1 MSVETYNSKVMAAGA
16 DRGPQASS
24 PFGVVDANS
33 VLRIKPESALT
44 PAQSRLR
51 WKPSK
56 LAKKCFRFAIDTLVL
71 IAAFLLAYRLRFDFV
86 LPAHLWRDTLVQL
99 PVVVGIELLALRIA
113 GVGRFVW
120 RYTGL
125 AETRTFVLAAVASV
139 VPLLILRLALPS
151 ELEVL
156 QVPLSVTLINVALA
170 FGGMLGMRV
179 IRRALFEQAEMRR
192 RLQGVGLGHKKPI
205 LLVGAGQAGI
215 TTAREIH
222 SRADLDLVIVGF
234 VDDNPQI
241 QNTVIAGVKVL
252 GTTADLAHLV
262 REHSIDHV
270 VISLVQ
276 GSRQQFRQIIE
287 TCEKVSAKVRVIPSL
302 SEIIQGR
309 VSVSRIRDVQV
320 EDLLGREPIHL
331 GEAELAQFLG
341 GKVVMITGAGGSIG
355 SELVRQVARFDPAR
369 ILLVERAEPSLFE
382 IHREL
387 VGSHPSLAV
396 TPLVADVCDANR
408 MRHIFDAYQPR
419 VIFHAAA
426 HKHVPMM
433 ELNPSEAVK
442 NNVLATR
449 SLAEL
454 AGQRGVETF
463 VLVSTDKAV
472 CPSSIMGATKR
483 VSELVIQS
491 LNRRYDATRYVAVR
505 FGNVIGSTGSVV
517 NIFQDQ
523 IRKGGPVTVTD
534 PRMFR
539 YFMTIPEATRLLL
552 QAGAIGEG
560 GEILI
565 LDMGEPVS
573 ILELAED
580 TITLSGLK
588 PFEDIDVVFTG
599 SRPGEKLLEQL
610 DMQSESFT
618 KTRHPK
624 IFIGKIAVYPEAE
637 VNLALKRLED
647 LAARE
652 SNEELRNYLNE
663 LIPEA
668 ELNNQHPRSEKMNG
682 RLGRRN
688 GRLKRESSVVAEA

>member
-1 MSVETYNSKVMAAGA
+1 MTNETYNSTITPT
-16 DRGPQASS
+16 GPAIKSLSRVSPTSS
-24 PFGVVDANS
+24 
-33 VLRIKPESALT
+33 LT
-44 PAQSRLR
+44 QTSSGSP

-56 LAKKCFRFAIDTLVL
+56 LAKKRFRFAIDTLVL
-71 IAAFLLAYRLRFDFV
+71 VAAFLLAYKLRFDFM
-86 LPAHLWRDTLVQL
+86 LPAHQWRDTLVQL
-99 PVVVGIELLALRIA
+99 PLVVGIELVVLRLA

-125 AETRTFVLAAVASV
+125 AETRTFALAAVVSV
-139 VPLLILRLALPS
+139 IPLLTLRFALPAKL
-151 ELEVL
+151 EMLEV
-156 QVPLSVTLINVALA
+156 PISVTLMNVALA

-179 IRRALFEQAEMRR
+179 VRRVVFEQAEARR
-192 RLQGVGLGHKKPI
+192 RTQGVALNSKKPI
-205 LLVGAGQAGI
+205 LLVGAGHAGI
-215 TTAREIH
+215 TTAREIQ
-222 SRADLDLVIVGF
+222 SRADLDLVIAGF

-252 GTTADLAHLV
+252 GTTADLADLIRKHA
-262 REHSIDHV
+262 IDHV
-270 VISLVQ
+270 VITLVQ
-276 GSRQQFRQIIE
+276 GSRQQFRQILE
-287 TCEKVSAKVRVIPSL
+287 TCEAASAKVRVIPSL
-302 SEIIQGR
+302 SEIIQGS

-331 GEAELAQFLG
+331 EESELTNFLCE
-341 GKVVMITGAGGSIG
+341 KVVMVTGAGGSIG
-355 SELVRQVARFDPAR
+355 SELLRQVARFNPGR

-387 VGSHPSLAV
+387 AGSYPSLAV
-396 TPLVADVCDANR
+396 VPLVADVCDENR
-408 MRHIFDAYQPR
+408 MRRIFDAYGPQ

-433 ELNPSEAVK
+433 EMNPSEAVK

-449 SLAEL
+449 SLGEL
-454 AGQRGVETF
+454 AGERGVETF

-472 CPSSIMGATKR
+472 CPSSIMGASKR

-491 LNRRYDATRYVAVR
+491 LNQRYEATRYVAVR

-517 NIFQDQ
+517 KIFQDQ

-580 TITLSGLK
+580 TITLSGLR
-588 PFEDIDVVFTG
+588 PFEDIEVVFIG

-610 DMQSESFT
+610 DLQSESFA

-624 IFIGKIAVYPEAE
+624 IFIGKIAAYPEAE
-637 VNLALKRLED
+637 VRGALERLEE
-647 LAARE
+647 LAERE
-652 SNEELRNYLNE
+652 AHDELRSFLGQ
-663 LIPEA
+663 LLPEA
-668 ELNNQHPRSEKMNG
+668 ELDDQHPRSEKTSG
-682 RLGRRN
+682 RLGRQN
-688 GRLKRESSVVAEA
+688 GKLRRDPAAEITSEFSKEVHGSRRG

>member
-1 MSVETYNSKVMAAGA
+1 MSVETYNSKMAAVG
-16 DRGPQASS
+16 S
-24 PFGVVDANS
+24 DANS
-33 VLRIKPESALT
+33 LSRMNPGSSLT
-44 PAQSRLR
+44 QAPLSLR

-56 LAKKCFRFAIDTLVL
+56 LAKKWFRLAIDTMVL
-71 IAAFLLAYRLRFDFV
+71 IAAFLLAYKLRFDFV

-99 PVVVGIELLALRIA
+99 PVVVGIELLFLRIA

-125 AETRTFVLAAVASV
+125 AEARAFALAAVASV
-139 VPLLILRLALPS
+139 IPLLALRLALPN

-156 QVPLSVTLINVALA
+156 QVPLSVTLMNVALA

-179 IRRALFEQAEMRR
+179 IRRAVFEQAERR
-192 RLQGVGLGHKKPI
+192 RRPQSVVLKSKRPI
-205 LLVGAGQAGI
+205 LLVGAGHAGI
-215 TTAREIH
+215 MTAREIQ
-222 SRADLDLVIVGF
+222 SRADLDLMIVGF

-252 GTTADLAHLV
+252 GTMADLPQLL
-262 REHSIDHV
+262 RKHSIDHV

-287 TCEKVSAKVRVIPSL
+287 TCESASAKVRVIPSL

-320 EDLLGREPIHL
+320 EDLLGREPIL
-331 GEAELAQFLG
+331 LEEADLAQFLCE
-341 GKVVMITGAGGSIG
+341 KVVMVTGAGGSIG
-355 SELVRQVARFDPAR
+355 SELIRQVARFNPAQ
-369 ILLVERAEPSLFE
+369 ILMVERAEPLLFE

-387 VGSHPSLAV
+387 VGSSPSLAV
-396 TPLVADVCDANR
+396 TPLVADVCDENR
-408 MRHIFDAYQPR
+408 MRHIFDAYHPQ

-433 ELNPSEAVK
+433 EMNPAEAVK
-442 NNVLATR
+442 NNVLATH
-449 SLAEL
+449 SLGEL

-472 CPSSIMGATKR
+472 CPSSIMGASKR

-491 LNRRYDATRYVAVR
+491 LNHRYDATRYVAVR
-505 FGNVIGSTGSVV
+505 FGNVIGSTGSVLT
-517 NIFQDQ
+517 IFQDQ

-588 PFEDIDVVFTG
+588 PFEDIEVVFTG
-599 SRPGEKLLEQL
+599 PRPGEKLLEQL
-610 DMQSESFT
+610 DLQSESFA

-624 IFIGKIAVYPEAE
+624 IFIGKIAAYPEAE
-637 VNLALKRLED
+637 VIAALKRLEE

-652 SNEELRNYLNE
+652 AHDELRSFLSE
-663 LIPEA
+663 LLPEA
-668 ELNNQHPRSEKMNG
+668 ELDHRHPRSEKTAG
-682 RLGRRN
+682 RLGRQN
-688 GRLKRESSVVAEA
+688 GKLRRAPV

>member
-1 MSVETYNSKVMAAGA
+1 MSVETYNSKVTAVGTDPNGLPRMNS
-16 DRGPQASS
+16 ASS
-24 PFGVVDANS
+24 
-33 VLRIKPESALT
+33 L
-44 PAQSRLR
+44 AQAPSGAR

-56 LAKKCFRFAIDTLVL
+56 LAKKRFRFAIDTVVL
-71 IAAFLLAYRLRFDFV
+71 IVAFLLAYKLRFDFV

-99 PVVVGIELLALRIA
+99 PVVVGIELLFLRMA

-125 AETRTFVLAAVASV
+125 AEARAFALAAGASLIPLLALGFVL
-139 VPLLILRLALPS
+139 PN

-156 QVPLSVTLINVALA
+156 RLPLSVTLINVALA

-179 IRRALFEQAEMRR
+179 VRRALFEQAERR
-192 RLQGVGLGHKKPI
+192 RRPQSVAVKNKKPI
-205 LLVGAGQAGI
+205 LLVGAGHAGI
-215 TTAREIH
+215 MTAREIQ
-222 SRADLDLVIVGF
+222 SRADLDLSIVGF

-241 QNTVIAGVKVL
+241 QNTVIAGINVL
-252 GTTADLAHLV
+252 GTTADLPELV
-262 REHSIDHV
+262 RRHSIDHV
-270 VISLVQ
+270 VITLVQ
-276 GSRQQFRQIIE
+276 GSRKQFRQIIE
-287 TCEKVSAKVRVIPSL
+287 TCESTSAKARVIPSL
-302 SEIIQGR
+302 SEIIQGS

-320 EDLLGREPIHL
+320 EDLLGREPIIL
-331 GEAELAQFLG
+331 EESELAQFLG
-341 GKVVMITGAGGSIG
+341 NKVVMVTGAGGSIG
-355 SELVRQVARFDPAR
+355 SELMRQVARFSPAE

-387 VGSHPSLAV
+387 VGSYPSLV
-396 TPLVADVCDANR
+396 ITPLVADICDENR
-408 MRHIFDAYQPR
+408 MRHIFDAYHPQ

-433 ELNPSEAVK
+433 ELNPAEAVK

-449 SLAEL
+449 SLGEL
-454 AGQRGVETF
+454 AGERGVETF

-491 LNRRYDATRYVAVR
+491 LNQRFDATRYVAVR
-505 FGNVIGSTGSVV
+505 FGNVIGSTGSVLK
-517 NIFQDQ
+517 IFQDQ

-588 PFEDIDVVFTG
+588 PFEDIEVVFTG
-599 SRPGEKLLEQL
+599 PRPGEKLLEQL
-610 DMQSESFT
+610 DLQSESFAQ
-618 KTRHPK
+618 TRHPK
-624 IFIGKIAVYPEAE
+624 IFIGKIAAYPETKVQAA
-637 VNLALKRLED
+637 LARLEQ
-647 LAARE
+647 LATRE
-652 SNEELRNYLNE
+652 AHDELRSFLGE
-663 LIPEA
+663 LLPEA
-668 ELNNQHPRSEKMNG
+668 ELNHRHPRRGKTDG
-682 RLGRRN
+682 LLGRQNGKLRRN
-688 GRLKRESSVVAEA
+688 LELEV

>member
-1 MSVETYNSKVMAAGA
+1 MSVETYNSKVTTVGT
-16 DRGPQASS
+16 
-24 PFGVVDANS
+24 DANS
-33 VLRIKPESALT
+33 LLRMNPGSSLT
-44 PAQSRLR
+44 PAPSSVR

-56 LAKKCFRFAIDTLVL
+56 VAKKRFRFAIDTVVL
-71 IAAFLLAYRLRFDFV
+71 IAAFLLAYKLRFDFV
-86 LPAHLWRDTLVQL
+86 LSAHLWRDTLVQL
-99 PVVVGIELLALRIA
+99 PVVVGIELLFLRIA

-125 AETRTFVLAAVASV
+125 AEARTFALAAVASV
-139 VPLLILRLALPS
+139 IPLLAMRLALPD
-151 ELEVL
+151 ELDVL
-156 QVPLSVTLINVALA
+156 QVPLSVTLMNVVLA
-170 FGGMLGMRV
+170 FGGTLGMRV
-179 IRRALFEQAEMRR
+179 VRRAVFERAERQRR
-192 RLQGVGLGHKKPI
+192 PQSVALNSKKPI
-205 LLVGAGQAGI
+205 LLVGAGHAGI
-215 TTAREIH
+215 TTAREIQ
-222 SRADLDLVIVGF
+222 SGADLDLVIVGF

-252 GTTADLAHLV
+252 GTTADLAQLV
-262 REHSIDHV
+262 RKHSIDHV

-276 GSRQQFRQIIE
+276 GSRQQFRKIIE
-287 TCEKVSAKVRVIPSL
+287 TCESVSAKVRVIPSL

-331 GEAELAQFLG
+331 GETELAQFLC
-341 GKVVMITGAGGSIG
+341 GKVVMVTGAGGSIG
-355 SELVRQVARFDPAR
+355 SELIRQVARFDPAQ

-387 VGSHPSLAV
+387 VGSYPSLAV
-396 TPLVADVCDANR
+396 IPLVADVCDENR
-408 MRHIFDAYQPR
+408 IRHIFDAYHPQ

-433 ELNPSEAVK
+433 ELNPAEAVK

-491 LNRRYDATRYVAVR
+491 LNCRYDRTRYVAVR

-517 NIFQDQ
+517 KIFQDQ

-573 ILELAED
+573 ILELAQD
-580 TITLSGLK
+580 TITLSGLR
-588 PFEDIDVVFTG
+588 PFEDIEVVFTG
-599 SRPGEKLLEQL
+599 SRPGEKLTEQL
-610 DMQSESFT
+610 DLQSESFT

-624 IFIGKIAVYPEAE
+624 IYIGKIAAYPEAE
-637 VNLALKRLED
+637 VRAALKRLEE

-652 SNEELRNYLNE
+652 AHDELRSFLCE
-663 LIPEA
+663 LLPEA
-668 ELNNQHPRSEKMNG
+668 ELNHRLPQSVKTAG
-682 RLGRRN
+682 RLGRQN
-688 GRLKRESSVVAEA
+688 GKLKRDLA

>member
-1 MSVETYNSKVMAAGA
+1 MSVETYNSKMAAVG
-16 DRGPQASS
+16 S
-24 PFGVVDANS
+24 DANS
-33 VLRIKPESALT
+33 LSRMNPGSSLT
-44 PAQSRLR
+44 QAPLSLR

-56 LAKKCFRFAIDTLVL
+56 LAKKWFRLAIDTMVL
-71 IAAFLLAYRLRFDFV
+71 IAAFLLAYKLRFDFV

-99 PVVVGIELLALRIA
+99 PVVVGIELLFLRIA

-125 AETRTFVLAAVASV
+125 AEARAFALAAVASV
-139 VPLLILRLALPS
+139 IPLLALRLALPN

-156 QVPLSVTLINVALA
+156 QVPLSVTLMNVALA

-179 IRRALFEQAEMRR
+179 IRRAVFEQAERR
-192 RLQGVGLGHKKPI
+192 RRPQSVALKSKRPI
-205 LLVGAGQAGI
+205 LLVGAGHAGI
-215 TTAREIH
+215 MTAREIQ

-252 GTTADLAHLV
+252 GTTADLPHLV
-262 REHSIDHV
+262 RKHSIDHV

-287 TCEKVSAKVRVIPSL
+287 TCESASAKVRVIPSL

-320 EDLLGREPIHL
+320 EDLLGREPIHME
-331 GEAELAQFLG
+331 EAELAPFLCE
-341 GKVVMITGAGGSIG
+341 KVVMVTGAGGSIG
-355 SELVRQVARFDPAR
+355 AELIRQVARFNPAQ

-387 VGSHPSLAV
+387 VSSCPSLAV
-396 TPLVADVCDANR
+396 TPLVADVCDENR
-408 MRHIFDAYQPR
+408 MRHIFDAYHPQ

-433 ELNPSEAVK
+433 EMNPAEAVK

-449 SLAEL
+449 SLGEL

-491 LNRRYDATRYVAVR
+491 LNHRYDATRYVAVR

-517 NIFQDQ
+517 RIFQDQ

-588 PFEDIDVVFTG
+588 PFEDIEVVFTG
-599 SRPGEKLLEQL
+599 PRPGEKLLEQL
-610 DMQSESFT
+610 DLQSESFA

-624 IFIGKIAVYPEAE
+624 IFIGKIAAYPEAE
-637 VNLALKRLED
+637 VTAALKRLEE

-652 SNEELRNYLNE
+652 AHDELRSFLSE
-663 LIPEA
+663 LLPEA
-668 ELNNQHPRSEKMNG
+668 ELDRRHPRSEKTAG
-682 RLGRRN
+682 RLGRQN
-688 GRLKRESSVVAEA
+688 GKLRRAPV

>member
-1 MSVETYNSKVMAAGA
+1 M
-16 DRGPQASS
+16 
-24 PFGVVDANS
+24 
-33 VLRIKPESALT
+33 
-44 PAQSRLR
+44 
-51 WKPSK
+51 
-56 LAKKCFRFAIDTLVL
+56 
-71 IAAFLLAYRLRFDFV
+71 
-86 LPAHLWRDTLVQL
+86 
-99 PVVVGIELLALRIA
+99 
-113 GVGRFVW
+113 
-120 RYTGL
+120 
-125 AETRTFVLAAVASV
+125 
-139 VPLLILRLALPS
+139 
-151 ELEVL
+151 
-156 QVPLSVTLINVALA
+156 
-170 FGGMLGMRV
+170 
-179 IRRALFEQAEMRR
+179 
-192 RLQGVGLGHKKPI
+192 
-205 LLVGAGQAGI
+205 
-215 TTAREIH
+215 TAREIQ
-222 SRADLDLVIVGF
+222 SRSDLDLVIVGF

-252 GTTADLAHLV
+252 GTTADLPQLV
-262 REHSIDHV
+262 RKHSIDHV

-276 GSRQQFRQIIE
+276 GSRKQFRQIIE
-287 TCEKVSAKVRVIPSL
+287 CCESASAKVRVIPSL
-302 SEIIQGR
+302 SEILQGK

-320 EDLLGREPIHL
+320 EDLLGREPIL
-331 GEAELAQFLG
+331 LEEGELAQFLCE
-341 GKVVMITGAGGSIG
+341 KVVMVTGAGGSIG
-355 SELVRQVARFDPAR
+355 AELVRQVARFNPTLV
-369 ILLVERAEPSLFE
+369 LLVERAEPSLFE

-396 TPLVADVCDANR
+396 TPLLADICDENR
-408 MRHIFDAYQPR
+408 MRRIFDNFHPQ

-433 ELNPSEAVK
+433 EMNPSEAVK

-517 NIFQDQ
+517 KIFQDQ

-599 SRPGEKLLEQL
+599 PRPGEKLLEQL

-618 KTRHPK
+618 RTRHPK

-637 VNLALKRLED
+637 VNVALKRLED

-652 SNEELRNYLNE
+652 AHDELRNFLSE
-663 LIPEA
+663 LLPEA
-668 ELNNQHPRSEKMNG
+668 ELNHQHPRRENTAG
-682 RLGRRN
+682 RLGRQN
-688 GRLKRESSVVAEA
+688 GRLKRDVE

>member
-1 MSVETYNSKVMAAGA
+1 MSVETYNSKVTAVGT
-16 DRGPQASS
+16 DPNSLPRLNSASS
-24 PFGVVDANS
+24 
-33 VLRIKPESALT
+33 L
-44 PAQSRLR
+44 AQAPSGAR

-56 LAKKCFRFAIDTLVL
+56 LAKKRFRFVIDTLVL
-71 IAAFLLAYRLRFDFV
+71 IAAFLLAYKLRFDFV

-99 PVVVGIELLALRIA
+99 PVVVGIELLFLRMA

-125 AETRTFVLAAVASV
+125 AEARAFALAAGASVITLLALGFVL
-139 VPLLILRLALPS
+139 PN

-156 QVPLSVTLINVALA
+156 RLPLSVTLMNVALA

-179 IRRALFEQAEMRR
+179 IRRAMFEQAERR
-192 RLQGVGLGHKKPI
+192 RRPQSIALKNKKPI
-205 LLVGAGQAGI
+205 LLVGAGHAGI
-215 TTAREIH
+215 MTAREIQ
-222 SRADLDLVIVGF
+222 SRADLDLSIVGF

-241 QNTVIAGVKVL
+241 QNTVIAGINVL
-252 GTTADLAHLV
+252 GTTADLPELL
-262 REHSIDHV
+262 RKHSIDHV
-270 VISLVQ
+270 VITLVQ
-276 GSRQQFRQIIE
+276 GSRRQFRQIIE
-287 TCEKVSAKVRVIPSL
+287 TCESASAKARVIPSL
-302 SEIIQGR
+302 SEIIQGS

-320 EDLLGREPIHL
+320 EDLLGREPIIL
-331 GEAELAQFLG
+331 EESELAQFLG
-341 GKVVMITGAGGSIG
+341 NKVVMVTGAGGSIG
-355 SELVRQVARFDPAR
+355 SELMRQVARFNPAE

-387 VGSHPSLAV
+387 VGSYPSLV
-396 TPLVADVCDANR
+396 ITPLVADVCDENR
-408 MRHIFDAYQPR
+408 MRHIFDAYHPR

-433 ELNPSEAVK
+433 ELNPAEAVK

-449 SLAEL
+449 SLGEL
-454 AGQRGVETF
+454 SGERGVEAF

-491 LNRRYDATRYVAVR
+491 LNQRYDATRYVAVR
-505 FGNVIGSTGSVV
+505 FGNVIGSTGSVLK
-517 NIFQDQ
+517 IFQDQ

-588 PFEDIDVVFTG
+588 PFEDIEVVFTG
-599 SRPGEKLLEQL
+599 PRPGEKLLEQL
-610 DMQSESFT
+610 DLQSESFAQ
-618 KTRHPK
+618 TRHPK
-624 IFIGKIAVYPEAE
+624 IFIGKIAAHPETE
-637 VNLALKRLED
+637 VQAALTRLEE
-647 LAARE
+647 LATRE
-652 SNEELRNYLNE
+652 AHDELRSFLSE
-663 LIPEA
+663 LLPEA
-668 ELNNQHPRSEKMNG
+668 ELNHRHPRREKTDG
-682 RLGRRN
+682 LLGRQN
-688 GRLKRESSVVAEA
+688 GKLRKNLEFEV

>member
-1 MSVETYNSKVMAAGA
+1 
-16 DRGPQASS
+16 
-24 PFGVVDANS
+24 
-33 VLRIKPESALT
+33 
-44 PAQSRLR
+44 
-51 WKPSK
+51 
-56 LAKKCFRFAIDTLVL
+56 
-71 IAAFLLAYRLRFDFV
+71 
-86 LPAHLWRDTLVQL
+86 
-99 PVVVGIELLALRIA
+99 
-113 GVGRFVW
+113 
-120 RYTGL
+120 
-125 AETRTFVLAAVASV
+125 
-139 VPLLILRLALPS
+139 
-151 ELEVL
+151 
-156 QVPLSVTLINVALA
+156 
-170 FGGMLGMRV
+170 
-179 IRRALFEQAEMRR
+179 
-192 RLQGVGLGHKKPI
+192 
-205 LLVGAGQAGI
+205 
-215 TTAREIH
+215 
-222 SRADLDLVIVGF
+222 
-234 VDDNPQI
+234 
-241 QNTVIAGVKVL
+241 
-252 GTTADLAHLV
+252 
-262 REHSIDHV
+262 
-270 VISLVQ
+270 
-276 GSRQQFRQIIE
+276 
-287 TCEKVSAKVRVIPSL
+287 
-302 SEIIQGR
+302 
-309 VSVSRIRDVQV
+309 
-320 EDLLGREPIHL
+320 
-331 GEAELAQFLG
+331 
-341 GKVVMITGAGGSIG
+341 
-355 SELVRQVARFDPAR
+355 
-369 ILLVERAEPSLFE
+369 VERAEPSLFE

-396 TPLVADVCDANR
+396 TPLLADICDENR
-408 MRHIFDAYQPR
+408 MRRIFDNFHPQ

-433 ELNPSEAVK
+433 EMNPSEAVK

-517 NIFQDQ
+517 KIFQDQ

-599 SRPGEKLLEQL
+599 PRPGEKLLEQL

-618 KTRHPK
+618 RTRHPK

-637 VNLALKRLED
+637 VNVALKRLED

-652 SNEELRNYLNE
+652 AHDELRNFLSE
-663 LIPEA
+663 LLPEA
-668 ELNNQHPRSEKMNG
+668 ELNHQHPRRENTTG
-682 RLGRRN
+682 RLGRQN
-688 GRLKRESSVVAEA
+688 GRLKRDVE

>member
-1 MSVETYNSKVMAAGA
+1 MAAGA
-16 DRGPQASS
+16 
-24 PFGVVDANS
+24 DANS
-33 VLRIKPESALT
+33 VLRMTPESALT
-44 PAQSRLR
+44 SASSSLR

-56 LAKKCFRFAIDTLVL
+56 VAKERFRFAIDAVVL
-71 IAAFLLAYRLRFDFV
+71 IAAFLLAYKLRFDFV

-125 AETRTFVLAAVASV
+125 AEARTFALAAVASV
-139 VPLLILRLALPS
+139 VPLLILRLTLPGD
-151 ELEVL
+151 LEVL
-156 QVPLSVTLINVALA
+156 HVPLSVIVINVALA
-170 FGGMLGMRV
+170 FGGIFGMRV
-179 IRRALFEQAEMRR
+179 VRRAVFEQAETRR
-192 RLQGVGLGHKKPI
+192 RLQTVGLNHKKPI

-252 GTTADLAHLV
+252 GTTADLAQLV
-262 REHSIDHV
+262 RQHSIDHV

-287 TCEKVSAKVRVIPSL
+287 TCERVSAKVRVIPSL

-331 GEAELAQFLG
+331 GEAELSKFLG
-341 GKVVMITGAGGSIG
+341 GKVIMVTGAGGSIG

-387 VGSHPSLAV
+387 VGSYPSLAV
-396 TPLVADVCDANR
+396 SPLVADVCDENR
-408 MRHIFDAYQPR
+408 MRHIFDAYNPQ

-454 AGQRGVETF
+454 AGQRSVETF

-517 NIFQDQ
+517 RVFQDQ

-534 PRMFR
+534 PGMFR

-599 SRPGEKLLEQL
+599 PRPGEKLLEQL

-618 KTRHPK
+618 RTRHPK

-637 VNLALKRLED
+637 VNVALKRLED
-647 LAARE
+647 LAVQEAHD
-652 SNEELRNYLNE
+652 ELRKFLNE
-663 LIPEA
+663 LLPEA
-668 ELNNQHPRSEKMNG
+668 ELNHQHPRSEKITG
-682 RLGRRN
+682 RLGRQN
-688 GRLKRESSVVAEA
+688 GRLKRASGVTAGA

>member
-1 MSVETYNSKVMAAGA
+1 MSVETYNSKMAAGGSNA
-16 DRGPQASS
+16 TNQSLMNSRSLLMPGPASS
-24 PFGVVDANS
+24 
-33 VLRIKPESALT
+33 
-44 PAQSRLR
+44 R

-56 LAKKCFRFAIDTLVL
+56 VAKKRFRFAIDTLVL
-71 IAAFLLAYRLRFDFV
+71 IAAFLLAYKLRWDFV
-86 LPAHLWRDTLVQL
+86 LPSHLWRDTLVQL
-99 PVVVGIELLALRIA
+99 PLVVGIELLVLRFA

-125 AETRTFVLAAVASV
+125 GEARTFVLAGLISV
-139 VPLLILRLALPS
+139 IPLLLLRFVLPR
-151 ELEVL
+151 ELDMLEVP
-156 QVPLSVTLINVALA
+156 VSVTLMNVALA

-179 IRRALFEQAEMRR
+179 IRRAVFEQTESRR
-192 RLQGVGLGHKKPI
+192 RMHTMAQNSRKPI
-205 LLVGAGQAGI
+205 LLVGAGHSGI
-215 TTAREIH
+215 TTAREIQ
-222 SRADLDLVIVGF
+222 SRADLDLVIIGF

-252 GTTADLAHLV
+252 GTTANLAQLIRKHK
-262 REHSIDHV
+262 IDHV
-270 VISLVQ
+270 VITLVQ
-276 GSRQQFRQIIE
+276 GSRQQFRQILE
-287 TCEKVSAKVRVIPSL
+287 TCEAASAKVRVIPSL
-302 SEIIQGR
+302 SEIIQGS

-320 EDLLGREPIHL
+320 EDLLGREPIL
-331 GEAELAQFLG
+331 LEESELARFLCE
-341 GKVVMITGAGGSIG
+341 KVVMVTGAGGSIG
-355 SELVRQVARFDPAR
+355 SELVRQVARFNPAKV
-369 ILLVERAEPSLFE
+369 LLVERAEPSLFE

-387 VGSHPSLAV
+387 IGSYPSLAV
-396 TPLVADVCDANR
+396 MPLVADVCDENR
-408 MRHIFDAYQPR
+408 MRRIFDTHSPQ

-433 ELNPSEAVK
+433 EMNPAEAVK
-442 NNVLATR
+442 NNVLGTC
-449 SLAEL
+449 SLGEL

-472 CPSSIMGATKR
+472 CPSSIMGASKR
-483 VSELVIQS
+483 VAELVIQS
-491 LNRRYDATRYVAVR
+491 LNHRYEATRYVAVR

-517 NIFQDQ
+517 KIFQDQ

-588 PFEDIDVVFTG
+588 PFEDIEVVFTG
-599 SRPGEKLLEQL
+599 CRPGEKLIEQL
-610 DMQSESFT
+610 DLQSESFA

-624 IFIGKIAVYPEAE
+624 IFIGKIGTYPEVDVRAALTRLAE
-637 VNLALKRLED
+637 LAD
-647 LAARE
+647 RE
-652 SNEELRNYLNE
+652 AHDELRNFLGQ
-663 LIPEA
+663 LLPEA
-668 ELNNQHPRSEKMNG
+668 ELDEQHRRSEKSAG
-682 RLGRRN
+682 RLGRQN
-688 GRLKRESSVVAEA
+688 GKLRRRSEWEPTEK